1 MPNDENAGMPV
12 RDAQAFARKMKRRLA
27 VAAVI
32 AVALAAGGIISR
44 GIKAGRLAEWTKAQ
58 SIPTVEV
65 VSPKPGTGEQELVLP
80 GDVAA
85 FTDAQIRA
93 RVNGYIREWKHDIG
107 AHVKAGETLAIIDAP
122 ELEQQLEQAK
132 GEQAKAEAHVQ
143 LAKLTSK
150 RWAALRAS
158 TAVSQQSVDE
168 KSGDFNA
175 KIADVAAARANVERL
190 KALQGFTQVVAPF
203 TGLVT
208 RRNIDVG
215 VLVGPG
221 NGQELFDIADIHVV
235 RVFVRAP
242 QAFVAQLPTGMT
254 ATLKLPQFPSR
265 VFTAKLDSTSN
276 AIAEKSRTLLV
287 QLLANNADGALLPGS
302 YAEVHFKLPANAQLL
317 RVPANAILYRDNGLN
332 VATVGPDRKVVIK
345 PIEVARDLG
354 VEIEVLSGI
363 SAADRIIV
371 NPPDII
377 ADGDIVRLSS
387 DDTAKNVPDGKK
399 TKVE

>member
-1 MPNDENAGMPV
+1 M
-12 RDAQAFARKMKRRLA
+12 
-27 VAAVI
+27 
-32 AVALAAGGIISR
+32 
-44 GIKAGRLAEWTKAQ
+44 
-58 SIPTVEV
+58 EV

-122 ELEQQLEQAK
+122 ELEQQTEQAK
-132 GEQAKAEAHVQ
+132 GEQARAEAHVQ

-221 NGQELFDIADIHVV
+221 NGQELFAKALRGKARYPCQRGSLCLNELKPDSPCGQCAFWRHLNERDGSCHL
-235 RVFVRAP
+235 RAP
-242 QAFVAQLPTGMT
+242 EPIGVVDEAARWARTHFDAFCGEGRRREDTQLQQVVCSTCLYWRHPPGG
-254 ATLKLPQFPSR
+254 LEPVDL
-265 VFTAKLDSTSN
+265 LDRRQDWWS
-276 AIAEKSRTLLV
+276 
-287 QLLANNADGALLPGS
+287 
-302 YAEVHFKLPANAQLL
+302 
-317 RVPANAILYRDNGLN
+317 
-332 VATVGPDRKVVIK
+332 
-345 PIEVARDLG
+345 
-354 VEIEVLSGI
+354 
-363 SAADRIIV
+363 
-371 NPPDII
+371 
-377 ADGDIVRLSS
+377 
-387 DDTAKNVPDGKK
+387 
-399 TKVE
+399 